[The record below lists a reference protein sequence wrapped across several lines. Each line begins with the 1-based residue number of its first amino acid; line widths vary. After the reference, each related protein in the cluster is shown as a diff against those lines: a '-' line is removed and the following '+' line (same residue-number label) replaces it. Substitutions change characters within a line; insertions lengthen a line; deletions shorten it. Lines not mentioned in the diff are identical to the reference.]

1 MSKMKTLR
9 INAVVRREAAPL
21 PARGAPLFLHTR
33 PMPGQLHGAAERAGG
48 WLLCTFNET
57 YRGHANVLL
66 WSVTL
71 AVDGAPFGGGL
82 PSFFFVVQPSAVPT
96 PLFKEVGAT
105 TTTQRRYYTVP
116 EGIGAT
122 GLALAINNGIDL
134 IDRYWTRNQAADAL
148 LALERDFTVV
158 DERR

>member
-1 MSKMKTLR
+1 MKTLR

-33 PMPGQLHGAAERAGG
+33 PMPGQLHGAAERAGD
-48 WLLCTFNET
+48 WLLCTFNEP
-57 YRGHANVLL
+57 YHGHANVLL

-71 AVDGAPFGGGL
+71 ATVDGAPFGGGGL

-96 PLFKEVGAT
+96 PLFKEVGVA
-105 TTTQRRYYTVP
+105 QRRYYTVP
-116 EGIGAT
+116 EGIGAA
-122 GLALAINNGIDL
+122 GLALAVNNGIDL

-148 LALERDFTVV
+148 LALERGFTK
-158 DERR
+158 RRQ